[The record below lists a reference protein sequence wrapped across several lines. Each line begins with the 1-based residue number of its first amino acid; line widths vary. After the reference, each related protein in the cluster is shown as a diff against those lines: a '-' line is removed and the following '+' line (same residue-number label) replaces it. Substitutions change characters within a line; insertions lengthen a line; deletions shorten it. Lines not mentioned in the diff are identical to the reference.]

1 MGDAFFQAQLFACFG
16 AAIFCGIL
24 PPAFGFGCALMFNSL
39 WYIFDDLNL
48 LDVDDSS
55 EALLATITLLN
66 IIVHSGTVYQRRSE
80 VNLHLAGVLF
90 LLQIPGVLIGVLLNE
105 EFGDEIWF
113 KRSMGIVFLICLGGM
128 LLKEY
133 YRDQT
138 QEEMDF
144 NDVWKSAETGRVTA
158 AVCFL
163 SGLLSG
169 IAGLG
174 GPPFI
179 ILALFYTVSR
189 ETFIGTYLC
198 ARTLVSFTV
207 LITIAI
213 TDDTLTSDVVPSIG
227 TTMLGGFCGVTLGQE
242 LSKHVKPK
250 VFIKVLQ
257 IILLL
262 SSVLI
267 SLDDTGV
274 EFIAAGAT
282 FGLLLLYSAYKWWRL
297 KQELEFGPL
306 KETQVKPYGE
316 DVINSGAES
325 VGRNFEVKKRDSKPR
340 GSTSSDKKSPISP
353 NHVDLIFD

>member
-1 MGDAFFQAQLFACFG
+1 MGDLFQAQLFACFG

-113 KRSMGIVFLICLGGM
+113 KRSMGMIFLVCLGGM

-133 YRDQT
+133 YRDEA

-144 NDVWKSAETGRVTA
+144 NDVWKSSETGRVTA

-179 ILALFYTVSR
+179 ILALFYTVLR

-198 ARTLVSFTV
+198 ARTMVSFTV

-213 TDDTLTSDVVPSIG
+213 TDDTLISDVTPSIG
-227 TTMLGGFCGVTLGQE
+227 ASMVGGFCGVTLGQE

-250 VFIKVLQ
+250 LFIKVLQ

-274 EFIAAGAT
+274 EFIAAGGT
-282 FGLLLLYSAYKWWRL
+282 FGLVLIYSAYKWWRL

-306 KETQVKPYGE
+306 KETDVKPYGE
-316 DVINSGAES
+316 DV
-325 VGRNFEVKKRDSKPR
+325 KKKDPKPR